1 MAQTQGAYYVPHGSH
16 WPIVGSIGLFSTVIG
31 AANWFNDGSG
41 LTAKPLM
48 FVGLAI
54 LVFMMFGW
62 FGTVIRESVVGMY
75 NKQVDT
81 SFRMGMMWFIF
92 SEVMFFAA
100 FFGALFYA
108 RMFSVP
114 WVGGEGHGGLT
125 NYYLWQGFTPSWPTN
140 GPGDIGGSFETIP
153 AWHLPLLN
161 TLLLLSSG
169 VTITFAH
176 HALRAGHRKSLLAW
190 LEADDLLSGGGWH
203 GLVGG
208 DLQRVL
214 TVALERFP
222 KVRIVRPLHLHPPT
236 GFQHRQQR
244 DQVGLECVV
253 MDRVGMFQ
261 VGGDDFKSTRD
272 ETAAMEAFEDDHVFA
287 EIAVCGFGSHAT
299 SSPRSA
305 SASSSM
311 SSVTVSSSCNRS

>member
-108 RMFSVP
+108 RQFSVP
-114 WVGGEGHGGLT
+114 WLGGDGVKVFNKLL
-125 NYYLWQGFTPSWPTN
+125 LWKDFENAWPSN
-140 GPGDIGGSFETIP
+140 GPMKVSPRDDGSFGTIP
-153 AWHLPLLN
+153 AFGLPAINTAILL
-161 TLLLLSSG
+161 TSG
-169 VTITFAH
+169 VTITIAH
-176 HALRAGHRKSLLAW
+176 HALREGKRGILNIFLALTFLLGFLFVGLQAEEYHHAYTE
-190 LEADDLLSGGGWH
+190 LGLKLSTGIYGS
-203 GLVGG
+203 
-208 DLQRVL
+208 
-214 TVALERFP
+214 TVFML
-222 KVRIVRPLHLHPPT
+222 T
-236 GFQHRQQR
+236 GFHGFH
-244 DQVGLECVV
+244 VF
-253 MDRVGMFQ
+253 VGMLMLLFITLRLQ
-261 VGGDDFKSTRD
+261 KGHFTPERHFGF
-272 ETAAMEAFEDDHVFA
+272 EGAAWYWHFVDVVWLGLYL
-287 EIAVCGFGSHAT
+287 IVYWL
-299 SSPRSA
+299 
-305 SASSSM
+305 
-311 SSVTVSSSCNRS
+311 